1 KRDWS
6 SDVCSSDLIE
16 RLVGRL
22 SFGNIDAKDLVQ
34 IRDSLEGLPEI
45 KRILSVL
52 DLLDFRIFNDFDA
65 LEDVFH
71 ILNDSLLDP
80 PPKTVRDGNIFKS
93 EYNEKLSGL
102 RYIQDNARSYL
113 NEYLEAERERT
124 GIKNIKIG

>member
-1 KRDWS
+1 MRKTWCRS
-6 SDVCSSDLIE
+6 
-16 RLVGRL
+16 
-22 SFGNIDAKDLVQ
+22 
-34 IRDSLEGLPEI
+34 GLTGACL
-45 KRILSVL
+45 KSRILSVL

-71 ILNDSLLDP
+71 ICDSLLDP

-124 GIKNIKIG
+124 GIKNIKIGFKVFGYFIEISKVNALSLDEKIRIQP